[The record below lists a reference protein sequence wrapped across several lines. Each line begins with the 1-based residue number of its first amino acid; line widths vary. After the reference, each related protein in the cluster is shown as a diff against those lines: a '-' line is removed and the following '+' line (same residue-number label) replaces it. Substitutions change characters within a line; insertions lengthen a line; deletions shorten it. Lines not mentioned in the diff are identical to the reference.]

1 MSEIGIDFSK
11 HGCKDP
17 VAHPQNLTL
26 RQWAG
31 VIANA
36 DYFLGCDSVGQ
47 HLACALDKPATVVVG
62 STFSINV
69 SYPNYEKFDV
79 LDMGGDIR
87 KYSPIRI
94 TMDEVADRGNDGIM
108 NMNDAIEK
116 AIVDSVDA
124 GIKKFS
130 ASTSTVQEIASSNS
144 DAGCCN

>member
-1 MSEIGIDFSK
+1 M
-11 HGCKDP
+11 
-17 VAHPQNLTL
+17 
-26 RQWAG
+26 
-31 VIANA
+31 
-36 DYFLGCDSVGQ
+36 
-47 HLACALDKPATVVVG
+47 G

-108 NMNDAIEK
+108 SMNDAIEK